1 MQLSKEIIL
10 KMLSELKLMKV
21 AASSVEK
28 ELGFSNGLLGKG
40 MLSDEKSDK
49 FYEYFF
55 NKTGKLLSTLVT
67 ESKREEIKPFDFDK
81 LDKDIKEIFPLP
93 KNVSRTKMVVEKTGL
108 KIKPSNAVTE
118 KTREAMAKINKDFGA
133 GTIMFFG
140 DKPNQNY
147 EVVSTGS
154 LQLDHALGIGGL
166 PRGRFVEI
174 FGMESCGK
182 TTIALHVIAN
192 AQKQGLKC
200 LLVDAENSFDPE
212 YADALGV
219 KIDDLEYCQPSCGEH
234 GLDVADKRIASGE
247 IGVVVIDSVA
257 ALIPKAEL
265 EGAMGD
271 SKMGLHARLMSQAC
285 RKMTSSMG
293 RTNTLVIFINQI
305 RNKIG
310 VMYGSPEVTTGGM
323 ALQFY
328 ASVRLDVKRS
338 TTEKNSVM
346 NGDRK
351 EGNQTTVKVVKNKCA
366 PPFRYAVFN
375 IIYGKGIDRLSE
387 MVDLAIEFKII
398 EKAGS
403 WFTYNGTQIGQGKDS
418 IFSMF
423 ETSPALVAE
432 IEKKVIKEIGK

>member
-1 MQLSKEIIL
+1 MITVKCEECGKSFEAKRSTAKFCSANCRVKYNNKFDGKINTVADEAVQNPIPETKEVKPLSKNAPRT
-10 KMLSELKLMKV
+10 KLVVDKKGLR
-21 AASSVEK
+21 EK
-28 ELGFSNGLLGKG
+28 P
-40 MLSDEKSDK
+40 SDEVVQ
-49 FYEYFF
+49 
-55 NKTGKLLSTLVT
+55 KTK
-67 ESKREEIKPFDFDK
+67 
-81 LDKDIKEIFPLP
+81 
-93 KNVSRTKMVVEKTGL
+93 
-108 KIKPSNAVTE
+108 
-118 KTREAMAKINKDFGA
+118 EAMDSINKDFGA
-133 GTIMFFG
+133 GTIMLFG
-140 DKPNQNY
+140 EKPDSSYQ
-147 EVVSTGS
+147 VISTGS

-192 AQKQGLKC
+192 AQKLGLKC

-219 KIDDLEYCQPSCGEH
+219 EVDKLEYCQPSCGEE
-234 GLDVADKRIASGE
+234 GLEVADRRIASGK

-285 RKMTSSMG
+285 RKMTSSIG

-351 EGNQTTVKVVKNKCA
+351 EGNQTTVKVIKNKCA
-366 PPFRYAVFN
+366 PPFRSAQFN

-387 MVDLAIEFKII
+387 VVDLAIEFKII

-403 WFTYNGTQIGQGKDS
+403 WFSYNGTQIGQGRDS
-418 IFSMF
+418 IISLLESNPEMQYAV
-423 ETSPALVAE
+423 E
-432 IEKKVIKEIGK
+432 EKIQAHIRA

>member
-1 MQLSKEIIL
+1 MKEQALKKLNNLISKGH
-10 KMLSELKLMKV
+10 K
-21 AASSVEK
+21 
-28 ELGFSNGLLGKG
+28 
-40 MLSDEKSDK
+40 
-49 FYEYFF
+49 
-55 NKTGKLLSTLVT
+55 
-67 ESKREEIKPFDFDK
+67 KREIEEKIGMPLNSLSGFVAGKKNMPDKWIQPILDYVQKNSLAEASLKP
-81 LDKDIKEIFPLP
+81 IIPLSP
-93 KNVSRTKMVVEKTGL
+93 NAPRTKMVVDKKGL
-108 KIKPSNAVTE
+108 KLKPSNAVTE
-118 KTREAMAKINKDFGA
+118 KTREAMDKINKDHGA

-140 DKPNQNY
+140 DKPDKSYQ
-147 EVVSTGS
+147 VISTGS

-212 YADALGV
+212 YAEALGV
-219 KIDDLEYCQPSCGEH
+219 AVEELEYCQPSCGEQ
-234 GLDVADKRIASGE
+234 GLEVADKRISTGE

-257 ALIPKAEL
+257 ALIPRAEL
-265 EGAMGD
+265 EGLMGD

-285 RKMTSSMG
+285 RKMTSSIG
-293 RTNTLVIFINQI
+293 KNNTLVIFINQI

-351 EGNQTTVKVVKNKCA
+351 EGNQTTVKVIKNKCA
-366 PPFRYAVFN
+366 PPFRSAVFN
-375 IIYGKGIDRLSE
+375 IIYGKGIDRMSE
-387 MVDLAIEFKII
+387 VIDMAIEFKII

-403 WFTYNGTQIGQGKDS
+403 WFSYNGAQIGQGKET
-418 IFSMF
+418 IISMF
-423 ETSPALVAE
+423 ETSPDLQDE
-432 IEKKVIKEIGK
+432 IEARILEMIEQ